1 MDYVLDHSIEPDL
14 DPEDYDAL
22 NRNEADR
29 LIVALLAH
37 GSEHGV
43 AILADG
49 SLRPLTEG
57 EKL

>member
-14 DPEDYDAL
+14 DPEDY
-22 NRNEADR
+22 EADR